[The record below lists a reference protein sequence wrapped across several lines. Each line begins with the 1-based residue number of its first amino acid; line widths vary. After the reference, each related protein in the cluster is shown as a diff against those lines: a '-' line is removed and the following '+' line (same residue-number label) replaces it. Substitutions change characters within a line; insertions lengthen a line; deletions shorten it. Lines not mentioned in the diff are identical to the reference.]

1 MRNLLAASFFVC
13 ALSITAKVVAQS
25 DLSLQ
30 EQASLINLGILG
42 TNQVVFNEGRSACDT
57 ISCSIVFTA
66 TFQDFASN
74 EGRLH
79 IANGNFSVFV
89 QGDLPLVSMKL
100 GISPLTKELASFVN
114 PEFAYFESSFGS
126 SAKMN
131 QESAESDPGYKVFV
145 YLPDDPL
152 FLEMFDSLIN
162 AQKLKLYFNRR
173 VGGLDQAL
181 EIETDVVDISVDPIT
196 AEFTRIRSEAAM
208 ADFVVCA
215 AGVLSRAI
223 DKETL

>member
-1 MRNLLAASFFVC
+1 MRIVLAAFFYLF

-25 DLSLQ
+25 DFSPQ
-30 EQASLINLGILG
+30 EQASLINSGILG
-42 TNQVVFNEGRSACDT
+42 TNQVVFNEGRSAGDT

-79 IANGNFSVFV
+79 IANGNFTVFG

-100 GISPLTKELASFVN
+100 GISRLTRELASFVN

-131 QESAESDPGYKVFV
+131 QDSGVSDPGYKVFI

-152 FLEMFDSLIN
+152 FVEMFDSLLSS
-162 AQKLKLYFNRR
+162 QKLKLYFNRHED
-173 VGGLDQAL
+173 GLDQAI
-181 EIETDVVDISVDPIT
+181 EIETDVVDISVDPAT
-196 AEFTRIRSEAAM
+196 SEFTRIRSDSAM
-208 ADFVVCA
+208 GKFAVCA
-215 AGVLSRAI
+215 LGVLSKMV
-223 DKETL
+223 DSSTP